1 MPRHEIA
8 TKKIVYQIAGAD
20 AVSVRRDLLFRDTVA
35 GPLGMDVY
43 YPPDTRSGV
52 PLPAMIFVI
61 GFPGPGTI
69 ARLGCAAK
77 EMESFIGWARLVA
90 MSGVIAVTY
99 AAGEQ
104 PADDLAALATRLR
117 ADAAALGIDDRR
129 IGIWSC
135 SGHAP
140 TAMTMLMRDA
150 PLGAACAV
158 LYYPY
163 VLDLNEATA
172 IRDAANAFGFAAPCA
187 GRRADELAPNVP
199 MFVARAGLDQ
209 MPNLNAALDR
219 FLGAALTRNLP
230 VTIVNHATAPHAFDL
245 TDDTDATRSVIRQ
258 TLAFIRERLQLTDPV
273 VGP

>member
-8 TKKIVYQIAGAD
+8 MKKIVYEMAGAD
-20 AVSVRRDLLFRDTVA
+20 AVTVRRDLPFRNTVA

-43 YPPDTRSGV
+43 YPPHAVPGV
-52 PLPAMIFVI
+52 PLPAMVFVI

-90 MSGVIAVTY
+90 MSGAIAVTY
-99 AAGEQ
+99 ATGER
-104 PADDLAALATRLR
+104 PADDLAALAIRLR
-117 ADAAALGIDDRR
+117 ADAAPLGIDDRR
-129 IGIWSC
+129 IGVWSC

-140 TAMTMLMRDA
+140 TAMTTLMRDA

-163 VLDLNEATA
+163 VLDLDEATA
-172 IRDAANAFGFAAPCA
+172 VRDAANAFGFATPCA
-187 GRRADELAPNVP
+187 GRGADDLVP
-199 MFVARAGLDQ
+199 VPTFVARAGLDQ

-230 VTIVNHATAPHAFDL
+230 LTIVNHATAPHAFDL
-245 TDDTDATRSVIRQ
+245 MDDTDATRSVIRQ
-258 TLAFIRERLQLTDPV
+258 ALAFIRERLQVSAPTPRL
-273 VGP
+273 